1 MSNTEQK
8 QKILLKRTTEVN
20 KPSIPS
26 DASHG
31 ELFLNIASGANAHNK
46 ISTMQIGTNNP
57 IIWSDDVAN
66 EKKFVSKTEVEALVK
81 EVEENELVT
90 ATAISTI
97 NTSAGF
103 NEDGSSVLDGGVSLS
118 EAIIELQNKT
128 QDQGNYYFYLNELGE
143 LASSTISDE
152 EIEKL
157 RNSKNIYV
165 VDNNN
170 GLVFNCDLTVS
181 AFDEIGVFGSVTT
194 GNTNNTVTT
203 MTAQIV
209 ISPTENRVTLVTND
223 FYVASSYLLR
233 VTCDDTTGVI
243 GRDTFIS
250 SSEIE
255 EIRKSNIVFVKIE
268 LPEGEYTFSCSK
280 KDDNDSIIT
289 LVGSQ
294 VYGLDGYWTNTSKIV
309 SLIITIDTSTNRY
322 SGQIYNIVTGE
333 HSKLADSATTSIS
346 ATTAVSAS
354 TSEKAYKDGSGNV
367 ISSTYASKTELE
379 NLIQEVEDSE
389 FVTANALTQINKSA
403 GFTEGGISKLPDQQS
418 LTDAIIELQG
428 RTSDLEESDPIFN
441 KSVAAR
447 ITSEDIDNWDNK
459 LDKDGKAV
467 SAQTADFAT
476 ELTGRLEATSEA
488 FTYRP
493 SAGDKSIK
501 DDNAFIRRV
510 KGNSVVFN
518 QLVKDNGYSNNGVV
532 TTFNNGVFT
541 LAGTPTS
548 TYFNTSEAIPLVLGH
563 TMLLQVFVVAN
574 PKNVKAS
581 FGDLNQNAYIPI
593 DTGGG
598 VIYTASGQVN
608 HYLGFYESNLK
619 NIDFTGL
626 QIFQMLVDLTA
637 MFGAGNEPTT
647 VEEFRALYP
656 NSYYPYNPG
665 ELRNFACSGIKTVG
679 FNQWDE
685 QWEIGYISTDDGIN
699 GPSTTCIRSANFIKC
714 LPDTEYSATKPTRR
728 ILIAFYDFSKQYIG
742 NVSTQNLFTT
752 PINCAFIR
760 FFVEYGTTVST
771 YNHDICI
778 NLHHTGYRDGEYEPY
793 KEVSH
798 ALPLSQITNGEPL
811 RKAGSVYDEINETEY
826 IKRVGVVDLGSLTW
840 WQSSSNKIWKSN
852 ISTIGGACYNDNYN
866 KNLFCARYK
875 TAYSYETNNELV
887 VSISWNSES
896 GGLLFLCDP
905 QYDNYTVNEFKA
917 SLSGVLLHYELAEP
931 IVKPIETPIDFN
943 YYVED
948 FGTEE
953 VILTENSAPFNA
965 DIIYQFNAVDRIRQ
979 NDLNIDRLDKE
990 LLLKQ
995 DNIEDLETIRNN
1007 ATFGAA
1013 AYSWGN
1019 HADAGYL
1026 TGYTEQYKGTVTSVK
1041 VQGTN
1046 GLTGGNTVT
1055 ASGTITISGITA
1067 TSAATGV
1074 SKLVTGNLNG
1084 KTYTAGEAAAA
1095 AHTHSQYL
1103 TSLPSHNHD
1112 DKYYTESEINT
1123 KLAGKSDTGHTHS
1136 EYATT
1141 TAFNDLISDIED
1153 NELVISTIVTK
1164 INDSC
1169 GFNEN
1174 SESVLP
1180 NGQNLTEAIIEL
1192 QSQLPVTLPT
1202 ASTSTLGIM
1211 KVGSFLTA
1219 NSGTVSVSTGTTSST
1234 VARGDHSHAASSITS
1249 GTFNTARIPTG
1260 ITVSAAKSAST
1271 ISAVTGTGKYWLLG
1285 HSSSSN
1291 GYYGVYKNANV
1302 YMENGSLYASSD
1314 KTLKTHVE
1322 NVNGD
1327 PELIKRIPKA
1337 YFHWNNDEDKKRQMG
1352 TYAQDLEEVYPE
1364 LVTKGED
1371 GIRGVAYDRLGV
1383 VALAGIDK
1391 LYEMIQQLQA
1401 KNDELEN
1408 RIKELEN
1415 K

>member
-1 MSNTEQK
+1 MSNIEQK

-26 DASHG
+26 GASHG

-66 EKKFVSKTEVEALVK
+66 EKKFASKTEVEALVK
-81 EVEENELVT
+81 EVEGNELVT

-118 EAIIELQNKT
+118 QAIIELQNKT

-170 GLVFNCDLTVS
+170 GLVFNCDFTVS

-194 GNTNNTVTT
+194 WNTNNTVTT

-243 GRDTFIS
+243 GRNTFIS

-309 SLIITIDTSTNRY
+309 SLIITIDTSTNGY

-346 ATTAVSAS
+346 AT
-354 TSEKAYKDGSGNV
+354 
-367 ISSTYASKTELE
+367 
-379 NLIQEVEDSE
+379 
-389 FVTANALTQINKSA
+389 
-403 GFTEGGISKLPDQQS
+403 
-418 LTDAIIELQG
+418 
-428 RTSDLEESDPIFN
+428 
-441 KSVAAR
+441 
-447 ITSEDIDNWDNK
+447 
-459 LDKDGKAV
+459 
-467 SAQTADFAT
+467 TADFAT

-541 LAGTPTS
+541 FAGTPTS
-548 TYFNTSEAIPLVLGH
+548 TYFNTSEAMPLVLGH

-574 PKNVKAS
+574 PKNVKAR
-581 FGDLNQNAYIPI
+581 FGDLNQNVYIPI

-608 HYLGFYESNLK
+608 HYLGFYESDLK

-656 NSYYPYNPG
+656 NSYYPYNAG
-665 ELRNFACSGIKTVG
+665 ELRNLLCSGIKTVG
-679 FNQWDE
+679 FNQWDGNA
-685 QWEIGYISTDDGIN
+685 IVGYINDGNGEYYNNANYKCTDYIE
-699 GPSTTCIRSANFIKC
+699 II
-714 LPDTEYSATKPTRR
+714 DTEQYYATITGSAEWGAWYDENKIFISGQTGYG
-728 ILIAFYDFSKQYIG
+728 ILIPPAGAKYLRCTIWTANKPIDY
-742 NVSTQNLFTT
+742 TT
-752 PINCAFIR
+752 FC
-760 FFVEYGTTVST
+760 V
-771 YNHDICI
+771 

-793 KEVSH
+793 KEVIH
-798 ALPLSQITNGEPL
+798 TLPLSQITNGEPL

-826 IKRVGVVDLGSLTW
+826 IKRVGVIDLGSLEW
-840 WQSSSNKIWKSN
+840 SINQASKKCFWSN
-852 ISTIGGACYNDNYN
+852 GLDGAKLFGYSAQP
-866 KNLFCARYK
+866 NLTCVIDVLPFDEVNSGVEKFSITMHDAQKRIVVCAPNFEATEAG
-875 TAYSYETNNELV
+875 TASL
-887 VSISWNSES
+887 
-896 GGLLFLCDP
+896 
-905 QYDNYTVNEFKA
+905 KA
-917 SLSGVLLHYELAEP
+917 SLSGVLLQYELAEP
-931 IVKPIETPIDFN
+931 IVTPIETPIDFN

-953 VILTENSAPFNA
+953 AILAENSAPFNA

-995 DNIEDLETIRNN
+995 DNIEDLEDIRNN

-1180 NGQNLTEAIIEL
+1180 NKQSLTDAIVEL
-1192 QSQLPVTLPT
+1192 QGHSHDKVNSATTSVSATNATNIRTAGTSNGKLFLLGQL
-1202 ASTSTLGIM
+1202 
-1211 KVGSFLTA
+1211 
-1219 NSGTVSVSTGTTSST
+1219 NSGSTT
-1234 VARGDHSHAASSITS
+1234 
-1249 GTFNTARIPTG
+1249 
-1260 ITVSAAKSAST
+1260 
-1271 ISAVTGTGKYWLLG
+1271 
-1285 HSSSSN
+1285 
-1291 GYYGVYKNANV
+1291 YYGVYKNVNV

-1337 YFHWNNDEDKKRQMG
+1337 YFHWNDDKDRNIQMG

-1364 LVTKGED
+1364 LVTKGKD